1 MGRDVRPLDEE
12 ATGILSASIKSV
24 LYNDHTSSKTSAKT
38 LSGFGLSPLL
48 GVLLV
53 ELVPNILANPAKKFV
68 DALGSLVLLS

>member
-24 LYNDHTSSKTSAKT
+24 LYSDHTSSKTSAKT

-53 ELVPNILANPAKKFV
+53 KLVPNILANPAKKFV